1 MKKNILIIGGDS
13 FIATNFINYYKD
25 VFSIKIISR
34 KQTHFLNENVVK
46 NIFNISDNF
55 FKNIDVVINFCAI
68 VHKKNVS
75 KKTYKNIN
83 YELPVFLFNKSLSL
97 GVKHFI
103 QMSTI
108 SVYGRKSK
116 IKFNSKLNPEN
127 SYGFYKLKADK
138 YILKKKCNMRVTCI
152 RPPMVYGLNAPG
164 NMKSLIFIS
173 KLTIPLPFKNI
184 ENQLT
189 FINIKNLIYFI
200 SIVINHNL
208 VGVLIPN
215 DKEITSTKDIIKTIR
230 KILGKKDRLVSMPN
244 FLKKIIRILFSK
256 NYKKLFESLIVECNV
271 DDGIYFPPHSIS
283 QGLEDCLKK

>member
-200 SIVINHNL
+200 SIVINNNL

>member
-1 MKKNILIIGGDS
+1 
-13 FIATNFINYYKD
+13 
-25 VFSIKIISR
+25 
-34 KQTHFLNENVVK
+34 
-46 NIFNISDNF
+46 
-55 FKNIDVVINFCAI
+55 
-68 VHKKNVS
+68 
-75 KKTYKNIN
+75 
-83 YELPVFLFNKSLSL
+83 
-97 GVKHFI
+97 
-103 QMSTI
+103 
-108 SVYGRKSK
+108 
-116 IKFNSKLNPEN
+116 
-127 SYGFYKLKADK
+127 
-138 YILKKKCNMRVTCI
+138 MRVTCI

-200 SIVINHNL
+200 SIVINNNL

-271 DDGIYFPPHSIS
+271 DDGVYFPPHSIS